1 VKVVPT
7 VTVIGVIVRAD
18 VLMVAEEH
26 GLTKVRVK
34 SRFWVRL
41 LSLLVI
47 LILKYIGPSSVVSV
61 VEIDTIFV
69 ESFHVT

>member
-1 VKVVPT
+1 
-7 VTVIGVIVRAD
+7 

-47 LILKYIGPSSVVSV
+47 LILKYMGPSSAVSV